1 MKGEGE
7 GKKETLGAFFKIVGF
22 AGERFLLSPP
32 RSFLFF
38 ALAQF
43 SRRTRAETLA
53 TQASYACDFTVWTP
67 SWTGLAHC
75 PRSHARP
82 LGSGIYMCGWNYSAN
97 ATNSV
102 FLLRAAFSLLV
113 GFAASRH
120 VLFRFTLTHLS
131 AVSPQ
136 VSEVL
141 LSYSNFP

>member
-1 MKGEGE
+1 MPAISRFERHLGPAWRIVLDLMLGRWDLVFTCAV
-7 GKKETLGAFFKIVGF
+7 ETTA
-22 AGERFLLSPP
+22 
-32 RSFLFF
+32 
-38 ALAQF
+38 
-43 SRRTRAETLA
+43 
-53 TQASYACDFTVWTP
+53 
-67 SWTGLAHC
+67 
-75 PRSHARP
+75 
-82 LGSGIYMCGWNYSAN
+82 NYSAN

-120 VLFRFTLTHLS
+120 VLLRFTLTHLS